1 MLNNKLH
8 ILVLVSLVS
17 FFVGCGSTKVAPP
30 KKVELPSWIKIQPQD
45 TKKITYGLGID
56 KNREDALKSALND
69 VVSKLGIKIES
80 NFSNKQIVDGYY
92 SRSITTSDIKT
103 DVSKIRVT
111 NYDVEKSHRVSY
123 REYAVLIKVDNKK
136 FFSSLKKDID
146 NMRKNIQNEYANSK
160 RLDSISRYR
169 VKTSI
174 SKVCDRLLSNTLVAK
189 ELSNNFNTKPYFDFV
204 SKMKKDYQDERNK
217 LNFYISGN
225 SNSKNFAQ
233 IIKQQL
239 LDKGFNVSKSKKANS
254 VNIILN
260 STDDFSKKSNI
271 VTVKLNIKVNDAN
284 KIVGTNSLVLKE
296 RYKNL
301 KSKVYNTAAMH
312 FKQDIESLE
321 IEKVLG
327 IGIN

>member
-1 MLNNKLH
+1 MHNNKLYL
-8 ILVLVSLVS
+8 LVIVSLA
-17 FFVGCGSTKVAPP
+17 FIFTGCGSPKVAPP
-30 KKVELPSWIKIQPQD
+30 KKVELPSWIKKQPQD
-45 TKKITYGLGID
+45 TKQTTYGLGID

-69 VVSKLGIKIES
+69 VISKLGIKLES

-92 SRSITTSDIKT
+92 SRTITTSDIKT

-123 REYAVLIKVDNKK
+123 REYAVLVKVDNKK

-146 NMRKNIQNEYANSK
+146 KMKKDIKNEYTNSMK
-160 RLDSISRYR
+160 LDSISRYR
-169 VKTSI
+169 VKKSI
-174 SKVCDRLLSNTLVAK
+174 SKECDRLLSNTLVAK
-189 ELSNNFNTKPYFDFV
+189 ELYSNFNTKPYFDFV
-204 SKMKKDYQDERNK
+204 SKMKKDFKNEVNS
-217 LNFYISGN
+217 LNFYISGD
-225 SNSKNFAQ
+225 SNSKNFTQ

-239 LDKGFNVSKSKKANS
+239 LDNGFNVSKSKKANS
-254 VNIILN
+254 VKIFLN

-284 KIVGTNSLVLKE
+284 KVVGTNSLVLKE
-296 RYKNL
+296 RYKNS
-301 KSKVYNTAAMH
+301 KSKVYNSAAIH
-312 FKQDIESLE
+312 FKQDIESLQ